1 MVNFIS
7 LLSNIIPFKFGAEFV
22 LLGVVMV
29 CLVIYIALYRG
40 FIMTLNSSQ
49 NQVKMFFSSL
59 VIIILVSEFIQIYY
73 YQDKT
78 YLKVLPIFVA
88 VVSLLIVFKYS
99 YFIRKKVLMEN
110 ILVSVFF
117 LYQINVLVK
126 IYFNGNNLVFSE
138 P

>member
-117 LYQINVLVK
+117 FISN
-126 IYFNGNNLVFSE
+126 
-138 P
+138 